1 MNLRSVNRRFFENEN
16 KGFQSWCADMWS
28 ILFTL
33 WKREQKTF
41 CPWQMDF
48 CWATDPIGKW
58 DQVQIYHDAGATSRN
73 VNNAILFHKREAKY
87 INNLGTPFEDDL
99 SDVSKDYCSSNY
111 VKEIIEAVPY
121 KNIKGINPFKIMNKN
136 NADYLEI
143 ID

>member
-28 ILFTL
+28 ILFNL
-33 WKREQKTF
+33 WKRQYNTS

-73 VNNAILFHKREAKY
+73 HDNAILFHKREAKY
-87 INNLGTPFEDDL
+87 INNISTPFTDDL

-111 VKEIIEAVPY
+111 VKEIIEATPY
-121 KNIKGINPFKIMNKN
+121 KYIKGIDPFKIVNKN

-143 ID
+143 N